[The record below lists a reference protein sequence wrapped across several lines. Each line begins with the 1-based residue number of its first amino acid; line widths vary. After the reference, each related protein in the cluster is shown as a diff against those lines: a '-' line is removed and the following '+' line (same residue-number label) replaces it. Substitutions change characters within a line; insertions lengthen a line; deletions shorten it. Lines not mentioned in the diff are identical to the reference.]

1 MGRMLQLKSVGFW
14 RWHFWVTLIP
24 CLFGAGAAHALESV
38 TLQLKWTHAFQFAGY
53 YMAVEKGFYEKAGL
67 SVNLQEAG
75 PGTDPVKLVLGGA
88 AEFGVGTSSLLL
100 ERHAGAPVVA
110 LAVIFQHSPQ
120 ILVARQDQSL
130 QSVHDLKG
138 KRVMFE
144 AQSAELKAYLR
155 QEGIDDAALH
165 VLPHSFNTRDLI
177 EGRVDGMSAYSTTE
191 LFELNQAGFPYQL
204 YSPRAVGIDFYGD
217 NLFTTEQQ
225 IKEHPARVAAFRAAS
240 LQGWQ
245 YAMAHPEEA
254 IDLILTHYSKK
265 HPRAFYQF
273 EAHQM
278 APLLQSSLIEVGYMN
293 PGRWRHIAQTY
304 ASLGLLPKDISL
316 DGFLYATTPASSVW
330 NPYLGGAL
338 ALLLG
343 MTLLASYILQ
353 TNRRLAAS
361 LTSRTLAQHALAE
374 SQQLYQSI
382 LHASPDAVV
391 VSDLQ
396 GRIRHA
402 SPVAVTMMGGTTEAQ
417 LLGRN
422 IANFR
427 DPAEAP
433 RAIANI
439 EAMFKGVYNGAQ
451 DYRLIRLDGSSLD
464 TEINAEIVRDA
475 QKQPSGLIFVVRDV
489 SERKKTEAHIRH
501 MAQHDSLTGL
511 PNRALFSD
519 RLQRAILN
527 AVRDKTGLA
536 LMFIDLDKFKPVN
549 DTYGHAVG
557 DLLLQD
563 VAQRMLQCVR
573 DSDAVARIGGD
584 EFVVLLRGAIS
595 TPETLAVAEKIRSGV
610 EKPFLVAG
618 HQLLI
623 SCSVG
628 VALFPEHGQDDIT
641 LAKSADFAMYQAKQ
655 RGRNQVFL
663 YQGAQPQSP
672 SDDSLGHAL
681 HL

>member
-67 SVNLQEAG
+67 SVDLLEAG

-155 QEGIDDAALH
+155 QEGIDDAALQ

-278 APLLQSSLIEVGYMN
+278 APCC
-293 PGRWRHIAQTY
+293 
-304 ASLGLLPKDISL
+304 K
-316 DGFLYATTPASSVW
+316 
-330 NPYLGGAL
+330 
-338 ALLLG
+338 
-343 MTLLASYILQ
+343 
-353 TNRRLAAS
+353 AA
-361 LTSRTLAQHALAE
+361 
-374 SQQLYQSI
+374 
-382 LHASPDAVV
+382 
-391 VSDLQ
+391 
-396 GRIRHA
+396 
-402 SPVAVTMMGGTTEAQ
+402 
-417 LLGRN
+417 
-422 IANFR
+422 
-427 DPAEAP
+427 
-433 RAIANI
+433 
-439 EAMFKGVYNGAQ
+439 
-451 DYRLIRLDGSSLD
+451 
-464 TEINAEIVRDA
+464 
-475 QKQPSGLIFVVRDV
+475 
-489 SERKKTEAHIRH
+489 
-501 MAQHDSLTGL
+501 
-511 PNRALFSD
+511 
-519 RLQRAILN
+519 
-527 AVRDKTGLA
+527 
-536 LMFIDLDKFKPVN
+536 
-549 DTYGHAVG
+549 
-557 DLLLQD
+557 
-563 VAQRMLQCVR
+563 
-573 DSDAVARIGGD
+573 
-584 EFVVLLRGAIS
+584 
-595 TPETLAVAEKIRSGV
+595 
-610 EKPFLVAG
+610 
-618 HQLLI
+618 
-623 SCSVG
+623 
-628 VALFPEHGQDDIT
+628 
-641 LAKSADFAMYQAKQ
+641 
-655 RGRNQVFL
+655 
-663 YQGAQPQSP
+663 
-672 SDDSLGHAL
+672 
-681 HL
+681 